1 MEYVNPKV
9 TQGYDK
15 KGGMEKTQKE
25 KNCLKIDA

>member
-9 TQGYDK
+9 IQGYDK

-25 KNCLKIDA
+25 KIASK